1 MSSLHIAFGSDVDLF
16 LNVQLYSANQEVK
29 SLKKI
34 SIVRQNVSVIHKL
47 KKPKTRPASYETEYQ
62 LEHILRKINFEKL
75 RISNDQGM
83 TFCKIAL

>member
-1 MSSLHIAFGSDVDLF
+1 MSSLRIAFGSDVDLF

-47 KKPKTRPASYETEYQ
+47 KKPKTRSASYETM
-62 LEHILRKINFEKL
+62 RKINFEKL

-83 TFCKIAL
+83 MFCKIAL

>member
-1 MSSLHIAFGSDVDLF
+1 MSSLRIAFGSDVDLF

-47 KKPKTRPASYETEYQ
+47 KKPKTRSASYETEYQ

-75 RISNDQGM
+75 RISNDLGM
-83 TFCKIAL
+83 MFCKIAL